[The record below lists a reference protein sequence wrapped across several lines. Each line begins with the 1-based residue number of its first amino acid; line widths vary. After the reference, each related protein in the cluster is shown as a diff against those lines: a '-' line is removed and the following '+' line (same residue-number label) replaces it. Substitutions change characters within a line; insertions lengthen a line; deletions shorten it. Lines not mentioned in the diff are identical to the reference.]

1 VPWIFLGH
9 ERLGLYLPHSIENPG
24 GKFKQNNE
32 FN

>member
-24 GKFKQNNE
+24 GKFEQKMNLI
-32 FN
+32 